1 MRSILVQS
9 SKDWPGTLKST
20 ESGTALVESGPVIKR
35 KIRRSSVH
43 VIIMCMSLN
52 RPGIV
57 HVISFTILNFSD
69 ERIIVY
75 QWFMQ

>member
-1 MRSILVQS
+1 
-9 SKDWPGTLKST
+9 
-20 ESGTALVESGPVIKR
+20 
-35 KIRRSSVH
+35 